1 MNSHLLISLLLF
13 LLPLTFAGPLRK
25 NFLKNSIHWR
35 PSPGADPGSPLFLTP
50 YIEKGEIQKARE
62 LSAVKGIGTHPSYS
76 GFFTVNSTY
85 NSNMFFWY
93 FPAQSGDAKA
103 PLLLWLQGGP
113 GGSSLFG
120 LFVEN
125 GPLMVD
131 EHGEVQER
139 NITWNS
145 DYAMVFFDNPV
156 GTGYS
161 FTGNDAGYS
170 TNEVEVGEN
179 LYRCL
184 VQFLTV
190 FSELKDVDFYI
201 TGESYAGKYIPALGY
216 TIHMANSD
224 PKKNFT
230 VNFKGLLLGDGL
242 VDPVN
247 MFAYSDL
254 LFQYGMLD
262 SIEAQY
268 FKSEEMKAVAFI
280 QNGQYLEA
288 FEIFDMLLNGDLFPY
303 PSYYKNVTGSDN
315 YDNILR
321 CVAPASFGYYN
332 GYVTKDEVRKAI
344 HVGNLTY
351 NDGSE
356 VEKKLLN
363 DVMQSTAK
371 WLALLMD
378 NYKVLL
384 YNGQLD
390 VIVAGPLTEAYL
402 QKLSWSGQQE
412 YLVVNKTIWKVNPTD
427 TEVAG
432 YARTVKNFVQLIVRG
447 AGHILPYDQ
456 PERALDMVRR
466 FISGKG
472 F

>member
-1 MNSHLLISLLLF
+1 VSLLSWD
-13 LLPLTFAGPLRK
+13 T
-25 NFLKNSIHWR
+25 
-35 PSPGADPGSPLFLTP
+35 
-50 YIEKGEIQKARE
+50 ARE

-247 MFAYSDL
+247 VSIQL
-254 LFQYGMLD
+254 LW
-262 SIEAQY
+262 
-268 FKSEEMKAVAFI
+268 
-280 QNGQYLEA
+280 
-288 FEIFDMLLNGDLFPY
+288 
-303 PSYYKNVTGSDN
+303 
-315 YDNILR
+315 
-321 CVAPASFGYYN
+321 
-332 GYVTKDEVRKAI
+332 
-344 HVGNLTY
+344 
-351 NDGSE
+351 
-356 VEKKLLN
+356 
-363 DVMQSTAK
+363 STTFNR
-371 WLALLMD
+371 L
-378 NYKVLL
+378 
-384 YNGQLD
+384 
-390 VIVAGPLTEAYL
+390 
-402 QKLSWSGQQE
+402 
-412 YLVVNKTIWKVNPTD
+412 
-427 TEVAG
+427 
-432 YARTVKNFVQLIVRG
+432 
-447 AGHILPYDQ
+447 
-456 PERALDMVRR
+456 
-466 FISGKG
+466 
-472 F
+472 